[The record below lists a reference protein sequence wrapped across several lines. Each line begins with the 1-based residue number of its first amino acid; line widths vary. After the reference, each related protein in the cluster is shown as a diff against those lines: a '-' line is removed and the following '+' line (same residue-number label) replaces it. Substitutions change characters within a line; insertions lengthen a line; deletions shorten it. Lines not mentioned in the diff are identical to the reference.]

1 MSREGNTNCKIGA
14 LVKGTV
20 VFLPGHRD
28 EPIGKHMTVGAN
40 HPLDPTT
47 IAARS
52 LRHGCG
58 RRQVK
63 EIELKLD
70 EWQQIGL
77 RTYI

>member
-1 MSREGNTNCKIGA
+1 M
-14 LVKGTV
+14 KGMV
-20 VFLPGHRD
+20 VVLHGHRD
-28 EPIGKHMTVGAN
+28 EPIGKHMTIGAN

-58 RRQVK
+58 RREVK

>member
-20 VFLPGHRD
+20 VVLPGHRD
-28 EPIGKHMTVGAN
+28 EPIGKHMTVGAK
-40 HPLDPTT
+40 HLLYTTT

-58 RRQVK
+58 RRAVK

-70 EWQQIGL
+70 EWQ
-77 RTYI
+77 

>member
-1 MSREGNTNCKIGA
+1 MSREGNTNYKIGA

-20 VFLPGHRD
+20 VVLPGHQD
-28 EPIGKHMTVGAN
+28 ELIGKHMTVGAN

-47 IAARS
+47 IAVRS

-58 RRQVK
+58 RREVK

-70 EWQQIGL
+70 EWQ
-77 RTYI
+77 

>member
-14 LVKGTV
+14 LVKGMV
-20 VFLPGHRD
+20 VVLPGHRD
-28 EPIGKHMTVGAN
+28 EPIGKHMTVGAK
-40 HPLDPTT
+40 HLLYTTT

-52 LRHGCG
+52 LRHGYG
-58 RRQVK
+58 RREVK

-70 EWQQIGL
+70 EWQQIRL